1 MKISVRK
8 CQKTLP
14 IHYVQR
20 TMWHNRIK
28 RKYIYI
34 SKQNSEIVSGS
45 VNSQNVLIYFFL
57 PDTFLFRLVH
67 EVSPNMLVFK
77 TYVFPNIQGFLKY
90 EYNIRTK
97 WDLGGSSPRPQK
109 KNEILE
115 CQGGHLRQFHSQIL
129 AYSLFF
135 KMLLFTIHY
144 ITLLFIKNLHLFI
157 IL

>member
-1 MKISVRK
+1 MSIHRK
-8 CQKTLP
+8 EY
-14 IHYVQR
+14 HYRIGTYIIR
-20 TMWHNRIK
+20 TTWGNKMK

-34 SKQNSEIVSGS
+34 SKQNSEIISGS
-45 VNSQNVLIYFFL
+45 VNIHNDLFY
-57 PDTFLFRLVH
+57 DTFLFQLDQ
-67 EVSPNMLVFK
+67 EVSPYMFGFQ

-90 EYNIRTK
+90 EYNIGTNSG
-97 WDLGGSSPRPQK
+97 LGRPDPR

-144 ITLLFIKNLHLFI
+144 FTLLFIKNLYLFI